1 MLINANRQGA
11 KEVNPLSAMQEQA
24 ALNVLALQNGS
35 SQDAHDTAMANLVAY
50 HNGDESAANAT
61 LKTLLDKRRRGKR

>member
-24 ALNVLALQNGS
+24 GLNVLALQNTA
-35 SQDAHDTAMANLVAY
+35 SQDEHDTAMANLVAY
-50 HNGDESAANAT
+50 HNGDERAANAT
-61 LKTLLDKRRRGKR
+61 LQTLLAKRRKGKR